1 MKKYIYLVF
10 LVLIINSQ
18 LFSMDAKAAAGLLE
32 SDDFTTWIAM
42 FGLAL
47 IGFFALYLSSEK
59 AEVLEKEYKKKEE
72 EHNQIHQI
80 ENDIASKMGKSIYD
94 IAQDKSSNTKLITMT
109 TNLIDF
115 LHIKSKKIEILNREL
130 ELSNLLNDVTG
141 ILKTNTKNDDFQ
153 LFYNINKDIAEKL
166 ISDTLNL
173 SKILSNILIYSV
185 ENDSKNIL
193 LSIETNSFS
202 TRNDQLL
209 FRINTHLNIEVNIGD
224 GLFDANYNSDTQAYE
239 SLSLFIAKELALLL
253 DGDLVARNNDKS
265 ELEFLLSIPY
275 KTPQNILSKEKQNEV
290 VKTKKYIYVKD
301 NSESSAL
308 HLQSILQDLNQDVV
322 IDLKDETII
331 NVNNVKDKD
340 ILFIDERFL
349 TEQNIQILTPLNL
362 QIIVYDDILKSS
374 KNNAKMD
381 INHIKISKPF
391 TIWQIVDL
399 LKDLQDEDLE
409 KEKINSGN
417 AIVYKNNFLPTK
429 DIALG
434 SFVQFKEKK
443 ILLVEDNVIN
453 QKVFCGML
461 EKSDAQIMV
470 AENGQV
476 ALDILENDSDID
488 IIFMDINMP
497 VMDGYTASIKIRE
510 NTKYD
515 DIPIIS
521 LTTLTSSGEVAKMF
535 ASGINAYL
543 AKPLKKE
550 ILFSVLAMFIKDTV
564 APTQIE
570 IQTKETTVV
579 ELKGLDIELG
589 ISKSASNEVFY
600 KEILMEFVDAYK
612 DSTKIMQKYIN
623 DFRYEQL
630 KIIALDIQGLSGT
643 IGALDVHKEVKKII
657 KAIVLKEYDSIEK
670 ILIEYDQNLTTLMNS
685 INKYLG

>member
-1 MKKYIYLVF
+1 MKKYICLMLLF
-10 LVLIINSQ
+10 LTINSQ
-18 LFSMDAKAAAGLLE
+18 LFSMDTHSTTSLLG
-32 SDDFTTWIAM
+32 SDDFTTWIAI

-47 IGFFALYLSSEK
+47 IGFFALYLSSERE
-59 AEVLEKEYKKKEE
+59 EVLKKEYKKKEE
-72 EHNQIHQI
+72 EHNHIHQI
-80 ENDIASKMGKSIYD
+80 ENDIASKVGKSIHD
-94 IAQDKSSNTKLITMT
+94 IAQDKNSNTKLITMT

-115 LHIKSKKIEILNREL
+115 LHIKSKKIKILNREL

-153 LFYNINKDIAEKL
+153 LFYKINKEIAEKI

-185 ENDSKNIL
+185 ENDSKNL
-193 LSIETNSFS
+193 LLNIETNSFS

-209 FRINTHLNIEVNIGD
+209 FRINTHLSIEVNIGD
-224 GLFDANYNSDTQAYE
+224 EIFNANYNSDTQAYE
-239 SLSLFIAKELALLL
+239 SLSLFVAKELALLL
-253 DGDLVARNNDKS
+253 DGDLVARNNDKN

-275 KTPQNILSKEKQNEV
+275 KTPQNIRSKEKQNEV
-290 VKTKKYIYVKD
+290 EKTKKYIYIKD
-301 NSESSAL
+301 NSDSSAL

-331 NVNNVKDKD
+331 NVDNIKDKD

-374 KNNAKMD
+374 KNNTKTD

-391 TIWQIVDL
+391 IIWQIVNL
-399 LKDLQDEDLE
+399 LKDLQDEDLK

-417 AIVYKNNFLPTK
+417 AIVYKNHFLPTK
-429 DIALG
+429 DIVLG

-443 ILLVEDNVIN
+443 ILLVEDNIIN

-461 EKSDAQIMV
+461 EKSNARVIV
-470 AENGQV
+470 AENGQI
-476 ALDILENDSDID
+476 ALDILEDDSDID
-488 IIFMDINMP
+488 VIFMDINMP

-510 NTKYD
+510 NSKYD

-521 LTTLTSSGEVAKMF
+521 LTTLTSSDEIAKMF

-550 ILFSVLAMFIKDTV
+550 ILFSVLAMFVKDTV
-564 APTQIE
+564 MPTQIE
-570 IQTKETTVV
+570 VQTKEITATG
-579 ELKGLDIELG
+579 LKGLNTELG

-600 KEILMEFVDAYK
+600 KEILIEFVDAYK

-643 IGALDVHKEVKKII
+643 IGALEVHAEVKKII
-657 KAIVLKEYDSIEK
+657 KAIVLKEYNDIEK
-670 ILIEYDQNLTTLMNS
+670 IIVQYDQNLATLMNS